1 MNLRDLWEKIPV
13 QFRTLINVCLGA
25 AFAALVTYGVGVVS
39 GGTFS
44 ISELGTA
51 VLTAV
56 GAVIVRMVNPGD
68 SYGGLVVAPTT
79 PDGAHV
85 ITDVPAPSDPTGSV
99 ATPTPLVTDTTQGAD
114 SGATP
119 PPVA

>member
-1 MNLRDLWEKIPV
+1 MNLPALWEKIPV
-13 QFRTLINVCLGA
+13 QFRTVINVCLGA

-39 GGTFS
+39 GGTFN

-68 SYGGLVVAPTT
+68 SYGGLVAVPVA
-79 PDGAHV
+79 D
-85 ITDVPAPSDPTGSV
+85 PAPAAPP
-99 ATPTPLVTDTTQGAD
+99 ATDQ
-114 SGATP
+114 
-119 PPVA
+119 PPVATASDGTPVD